1 MRSSAQRRYAALVA
15 LLLWLPACGSTTP
28 VHNEAEVAAVL
39 ESFYAAIKRGDAK
52 AAMSVIAPDALFIES
67 GRLETRA
74 QYEMNHLP
82 ADIDFEKQVTGKRDP
97 LRITFEDDAAW
108 VIATTTYD
116 GKFEGAPVQFVSAQL
131 MVLTRDADA
140 WKIRSIHWSSRPLE
154 P

>member
-1 MRSSAQRRYAALVA
+1 MLV
-15 LLLWLPACGSTTP
+15 WLPECGSTAP
-28 VHNEAEVAAVL
+28 QHNDADVAAVL
-39 ESFYAAIKRGDAK
+39 ESFYGAIKRGDSK
-52 AAMSVIAPDALFIES
+52 AAMSVVAHDALFVES
-67 GRLETRA
+67 GKLETRE
-74 QYEMNHLP
+74 QYEKNHLP

-97 LRITFEDDAAW
+97 LRITFKDDAAW

-131 MVLTRDADA
+131 MVLSKDADA

>member
-1 MRSSAQRRYAALVA
+1 M
-15 LLLWLPACGSTTP
+15 
-28 VHNEAEVAAVL
+28 L
-39 ESFYAAIKRGDAK
+39 ESFYGAIKRGDAK
-52 AAMSVIAPDALFIES
+52 AAMSVIADDAMFIES

-74 QYEMNHLP
+74 QYETNHLP

-97 LRITFEDDAAW
+97 LRITFKDDSAW

-131 MVLTRDADA
+131 MVLTKDADT

-154 P
+154 PQ

>member
-1 MRSSAQRRYAALVA
+1 MA
-15 LLLWLPACGSTTP
+15 LLLWLPACGSTPP
-28 VHNEAEVAAVL
+28 VHNDADVAAVL
-39 ESFYAAIKRGDAK
+39 ESFYSAIKRGDAT

-97 LRITFEDDAAW
+97 LRITFKDDAAW
-108 VIATTTYD
+108 VIATTSYD

-131 MVLTRDADA
+131 MVLTKDADA